1 LPTTDTVPPPPWCLF
16 RSDSRPFAIGLEAVA
31 EVVQADRL
39 IRLAHC
45 PPQVLGLCT
54 VRRDIVPVLS
64 LNPSVLGEATN
75 PEAPL
80 VVLIVRSDQGPWGIR
95 IDREGTAV
103 SEGKLDASSG
113 GEPTVGGAEIV
124 GLVRRGDLAHAVI
137 DPDRTWR
144 NVRESVDAWYRR

>member
-1 LPTTDTVPPPPWCLF
+1 MPTSAAVQPPPWCLF
-16 RSDSRPFAIGLEAVA
+16 RSDSRPFAVALEAVA

-45 PPQVLGLCT
+45 PPQILGLCT

-64 LNPSVLGEATN
+64 LNPGALGTE
-75 PEAPL
+75 PETSI
-80 VVLIVRSDQGPWGIR
+80 VVLVLRSDQGMWGIR

-103 SEGKLDASSG
+103 NDGVLNASAQ
-113 GEPTVGGAEIV
+113 GEPVSGGAEVV
-124 GLVRRGDLAHAVI
+124 GSVQRGDLAHAVI

-144 NVRESVDAWYRR
+144 NVRALVEAWYQR

>member
-1 LPTTDTVPPPPWCLF
+1 
-16 RSDSRPFAIGLEAVA
+16 VA

-45 PPQVLGLCT
+45 PPQILGLCT

-64 LNPSVLGEATN
+64 LNPGASGAELD
-75 PEAPL
+75 PETPV
-80 VVLIVRSDQGPWGIR
+80 VVLVLRSDQGMWGVR

-103 SEGKLDASSG
+103 SDGVLSASFQ
-113 GEPTVGGAEIV
+113 GEPTSGGAEVV
-124 GLVRRGDLAHAVI
+124 GSVQRGDLAHAVI

-144 NVRESVDAWYRR
+144 NVRASVEAWYQR